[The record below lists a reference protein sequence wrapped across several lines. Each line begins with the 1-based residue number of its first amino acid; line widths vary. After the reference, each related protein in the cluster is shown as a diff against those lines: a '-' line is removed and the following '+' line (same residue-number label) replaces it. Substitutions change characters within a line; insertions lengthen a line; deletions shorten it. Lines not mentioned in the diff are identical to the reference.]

1 MIYIHKLGQYV
12 PENSGGLPVDMQHLP
27 KKCADEAKA
36 IAEETFPMEP
46 FLSAMAKSITEEH
59 MSRPTRIRNTRLA
72 MQRGAQAKDVAPP
85 TSTLAIVPAMET
97 QAMETA
103 RKKIAEENKIKF
115 AATLARPPI
124 VTPQY
129 FRLYDV
135 VVPPTQAPTLTPIPP
150 LKLPTVA
157 RPKKRPRKSNWGPC

>member
-1 MIYIHKLGQYV
+1 MIYIHPLGQYV
-12 PENSGGLPVDMQHLP
+12 PENSGGLPVHLQHLP

-46 FLSAMAKSITEEH
+46 FLSAMATSITEEY
-59 MSRPTRIRNTRLA
+59 MNRPTRIRMTGLA

-103 RKKIAEENKIKF
+103 GKKIAEEN
-115 AATLARPPI
+115 AAKKEAVAAGESPSGAEASGEQGGGRARKP
-124 VTPQY
+124 
-129 FRLYDV
+129 R
-135 VVPPTQAPTLTPIPP
+135 AP
-150 LKLPTVA
+150 
-157 RPKKRPRKSNWGPC
+157 RGPKV